1 MTNRK
6 HGKCRLISFFAVTLF
21 FIIYP
26 FTSISAEGENEETYS
41 IDLVQTAEVSKEIV
55 DLDDKKVLTET
66 YVAKDG
72 DHIWQILRSREV
84 FNKNRLGDILYALK
98 KLNKSLDNMDMIH
111 PGQKIV
117 IPLIITPVP
126 GRKPPENREDIE
138 TISITDLENP
148 DLYTVMPGDSIIRI
162 LDKKFSMPESEFYNE
177 YLDQLKK
184 LNPGLTDL
192 NTIYPGQKVRLPIY
206 SPQIVRVKIKEET
219 PEKGIDE
226 EAIKLQNREKGEHL
240 GRIFTLIG
248 EEWLSQG
255 KHYIPLNTGGQI
267 DLNTETYPIISLR
280 NGDKII
286 VDLYSTL
293 PEKMADLIRSNWDS
307 YRIIH
312 IDKADDLTA
321 VIDKAI
327 SACNYSRVYDKDESL
342 VLEEGFRLE
351 ITADWIIR
359 TVPEAS
365 DAETSIICL
374 NLGEKGGKNTPVS
387 IKKYLEGHGIRII
400 DYPEGETNEEVDKV
414 IDPITLGSSI
424 NSVVEKILELAEQ
437 PYSLKRDIPLY
448 RGEGSDFNLTIKAD
462 YSFNRKGK
470 DYIIDMNGLEVEVIT
485 LLNEHGFS
493 VLSLAGEAELLK
505 AAGRVF
511 DFMGEEWSDSGEGF
525 YALPKEAQGNV
536 RLIVPGIIYRDI
548 KGRVNLFTFIRPI
561 QEISGFL
568 ATNVD
573 SIFIF
578 SRPEEAEENER
589 KDTGN

>member
-1 MTNRK
+1 MNKK
-6 HGKCRLISFFAVTLF
+6 HGKRRLISFFSVTLF
-21 FIIYP
+21 FIFYP
-26 FTSISAEGENEETYS
+26 FTFIYPEGENEETYS
-41 IDLVQTAEVSKEIV
+41 IDLVQTAEVSNEIV

-72 DHIWQILRSREV
+72 DHIWQILRSKEV

-117 IPLIITPVP
+117 IPLIITPVA
-126 GRKPPENREDIE
+126 GRKPPENREDME

-184 LNPGLTDL
+184 LNPSLTDL

-206 SPQIVRVKIKEET
+206 SPKVVRGKIKEET
-219 PEKGIDE
+219 PKKGVDE
-226 EAIKLQNREKGEHL
+226 EAVKLENRGKGEHL

-248 EEWLSQG
+248 EEWLNQG

-267 DLNTETYPIISLR
+267 DLNTETYPIIGLR
-280 NGDKII
+280 NGDKVI
-286 VDLYSTL
+286 VDIYSTL
-293 PEKMADLIRSNWDS
+293 PEKMADLITSNWNS

-312 IDKADDLTA
+312 IDKADDLTTVVA
-321 VIDKAI
+321 KAI
-327 SACNYSRVYDKDESL
+327 AACNYAKVYGKDESL

-351 ITADWIIR
+351 VTSDWIIELM
-359 TVPEAS
+359 PGPAAGE
-365 DAETSIICL
+365 INLICL
-374 NLGEKGGKNTPVS
+374 NLGEKGEKGVPAS
-387 IKKYLEGHGIRII
+387 LKKYLEGHGIRII
-400 DYPEGETNEEVDKV
+400 DYPEGETLEEADKRV
-414 IDPITLGSSI
+414 NPATLGSSI

-448 RGEGSDFNLTIKAD
+448 RGEGADFNLTIRAD
-462 YSFNRKGK
+462 YSFSRKGK
-470 DYIIDMNGLEVEVIT
+470 EYIIDMNGLEGDVIT

-493 VLSLAGEAELLK
+493 VLSIAFETDLLK
-505 AAGRVF
+505 TAGRLL
-511 DFMGEEWSDSGEGF
+511 DFLGEEWSDSSEGF
-525 YALPKEAQGNV
+525 YALPKGSQGNV
-536 RLIVPGIIYRDI
+536 RLIIPGIIYRDI
-548 KGRVNLFTFIRPI
+548 KGMVNLFTFIRPI
-561 QEISGFL
+561 PEISGFL
-568 ATNVD
+568 ARNVD
-573 SIFIF
+573 NIFIF
-578 SRPEEAEENER
+578 SSPEEAEKNER